1 MEWLKDFLECY
12 LKGQREE
19 AYKIKKEQIPNR
31 LFKFQP
37 IEEARINSLIQNKIW
52 FSTPK
57 DLNDPYDCIGVH
69 WDEEELSRYFKTTL
83 PSDKLQYLSTNDI
96 VHGALDSM
104 RDHNRISCFSEELYN
119 MPMWAHYA
127 SNHKGMCVEYNFSSL
142 DGEND
147 FSEQLFP
154 VGYETDRYDITNL
167 MRLSFQHPP
176 DMRIYLLY
184 FLMQIK
190 HKSWAYEK
198 EWRVMFNA
206 EDKKSGL
213 VECPIQPTA
222 IYFGLNCEEAET
234 ISKRIKESFDC
245 PMYKMVQIN
254 SKFYH
259 LESLNL

>member
-1 MEWLKDFLECY
+1 MEWLKDFLEYY
-12 LKGQREE
+12 LKGERGE
-19 AYKIKKEQIPNR
+19 AHTIKKEHIPTK

-37 IEEARINSLIQNKIW
+37 IEEARINSLIQNEIW

-57 DLNDPYDCIGVH
+57 DLNDPYDCMGVH
-69 WDEEELSRYFKTTL
+69 WNEGELSSYFKATL
-83 PSDKLQYLSTNDI
+83 PLDKLQHLSTNDL
-96 VHGALDSM
+96 VYGALDSI

-127 SNHKGMCVEYNFSSL
+127 NNHKGMCVEYDFSSL
-142 DGEND
+142 DTTND
-147 FSEQLFP
+147 FCKQLFP

-167 MRLSFQHPP
+167 MKLSFQQSP

-190 HKSWAYEK
+190 HKSWAYEQ
-198 EWRVMFNA
+198 EWRIMLNA
-206 EDKKSGL
+206 YEKRSGL

-234 ISKRIKESFDC
+234 ISKRIKEFVDC
-245 PMYKMVQIN
+245 PMYKMVQTN

-259 LESLNL
+259 LELLNL